1 MAFDPMILAEDMVA
15 EATTPRVATIGPNGY
30 KFF

>member
-1 MAFDPMILAEDMVA
+1 MAFDLMIVGEDTVA
-15 EATTPRVATIGPNGY
+15 EATTPRVATIGSNGY